1 MENKNNKQPPGKGI
15 MAFTWILIAVITAVI
30 AANDGDTSI
39 LSVAIVIVTVVLVI
53 LIDRAKTARRTKK
66 TANASRPTVELHRP
80 YPQPKA
86 KQTAAILRHRDEAE
100 EAVTCAHVTGK
111 EKYIQQLDSY
121 LKAGLIDKNEY
132 RIMKERYEQLD
143 LPDDY
148 H

>member
-15 MAFTWILIAVITAVI
+15 MAFTWILIAAITAVI

-39 LSVAIVIVTVVLVI
+39 LSVAAVIITVALVI

-86 KQTAAILRHRDEAE
+86 KQCHGQGEVHPAARQLSQSGPDRQKRVQDHEGALRA
-100 EAVTCAHVTGK
+100 
-111 EKYIQQLDSY
+111 
-121 LKAGLIDKNEY
+121 AG
-132 RIMKERYEQLD
+132 
-143 LPDDY
+143 PPG
-148 H
+148 

>member
-15 MAFTWILIAVITAVI
+15 MAFTWILIAAITAVI

-39 LSVAIVIVTVVLVI
+39 LSVATVIITVALVI

-86 KQTAAILRHRDEAE
+86 KQTAAIPQRTTIAPFESIP
-100 EAVTCAHVTGK
+100 TCARFLVK
-111 EKYIQQLDSY
+111 KPIKPQQKPPPRTAATY
-121 LKAGLIDKNEY
+121 
-132 RIMKERYEQLD
+132 
-143 LPDDY
+143 
-148 H
+148 